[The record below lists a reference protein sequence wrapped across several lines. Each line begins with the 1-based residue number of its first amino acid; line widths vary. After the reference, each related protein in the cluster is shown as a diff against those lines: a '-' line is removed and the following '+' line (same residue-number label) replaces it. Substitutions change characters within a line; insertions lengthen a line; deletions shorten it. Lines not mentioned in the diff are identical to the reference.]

1 MIMKLKSLSK
11 NLSSNKTKHVLVE
24 NVLQKL
30 QDKIEKLQHLI
41 VFLLVKI
48 TLIMMKHNFTSY
60 FSQVTKL
67 LQHYLFF
74 HSQSQNGNLDGCQ
87 TKHLGP
93 LSNK

>member
-1 MIMKLKSLSK
+1 MIMKLESLSK

-48 TLIMMKHNFTSY
+48 TLIMMKHNFT
-60 FSQVTKL
+60 
-67 LQHYLFF
+67 
-74 HSQSQNGNLDGCQ
+74 
-87 TKHLGP
+87 
-93 LSNK
+93 

>member
-1 MIMKLKSLSK
+1 MTMKLKSLSK

-48 TLIMMKHNFTSY
+48 TLIMMKHNFT
-60 FSQVTKL
+60 
-67 LQHYLFF
+67 
-74 HSQSQNGNLDGCQ
+74 
-87 TKHLGP
+87 
-93 LSNK
+93 